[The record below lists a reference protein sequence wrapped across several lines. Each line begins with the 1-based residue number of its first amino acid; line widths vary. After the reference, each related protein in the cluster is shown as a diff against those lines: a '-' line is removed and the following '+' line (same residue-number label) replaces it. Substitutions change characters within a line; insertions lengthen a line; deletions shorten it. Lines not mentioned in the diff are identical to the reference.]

1 MAAIIGITTYGRV
14 EKTLRCDHY
23 DEYFTTPAQYVD
35 AVRRAG
41 GIPVLLPPGGD
52 AQGQDWGPVLDM
64 LSGLIVT
71 GGADVDPARY
81 GGDVDHPALWT
92 LDPERESSEFAL
104 LPQVLAR
111 PDLPSLWICRGM
123 QVLNV
128 SAGGT
133 MYEHIPDV
141 QDEFIHQDASGL
153 WVLQAVQVAK
163 DSRIAGIMG
172 TCQIS
177 PTSGHHQ
184 GVRDIGGGLRVAAL
198 APDGIVEA
206 IEHTEHPFCIG
217 VQWHPEVTAASDPQ
231 QQALFDAL
239 IKAAGDTTGGAAGA
253 GARS

>member
-1 MAAIIGITTYGRV
+1 MAAIIGITTHGRV

-41 GIPVLLPPGGD
+41 GIPVLLPPGGED
-52 AQGQDWGPVLDM
+52 QDWGPVLDM

-81 GGDVDHPALWT
+81 GGDGDHPALWP
-92 LDPERESSEFAL
+92 LDLERERAEFAL

-111 PDLPSLWICRGM
+111 PELPSLWICRGM

-133 MYEHIPDV
+133 LYEHIPDV
-141 QDEFIHQDASGL
+141 RDAFIHQDARGL
-153 WVLQAVQVAK
+153 WVLQAVDVCQE
-163 DSRIAGIMG
+163 SRIAGIMG
-172 TCQIS
+172 SRQIS

-184 GVRDIGGGLRVAAL
+184 GLRDIGAGLRVAAL

-217 VQWHPEVTAASDPQ
+217 VQWHPEVTAAGDPQ

-239 IKAAGDTTGGAAGA
+239 VAAAGGGDDQLT
-253 GARS
+253 